1 MHQAYSGMQLQ
12 VIPVTPFRQN
22 CSVLWDE
29 ATRQAVVVD
38 PGGDA
43 DVLAEVIRQNGLTV
57 EAILLTHG
65 HLDHVGGVAAL
76 SRLLAKTQ
84 ETPPVVIG
92 PTGEDEFLLSS
103 IENQAR
109 HFGLEGLENAKV
121 DRYLAE
127 GEQVQVAGRTF
138 DVLHVPGHT
147 PGHVVFVDKAA
158 RFAFV
163 GDTLFRGTVGRTD
176 FPYGDGHLLV
186 RSIKEKLLPLGDDVV
201 IMPGH
206 GGSSTLGAERMNN
219 PFLCAG

>member
-92 PTGEDEFLLSS
+92 PTVEDEFLLSS

-138 DVLHVPGHT
+138 DVLRVPGHT